1 MPNKVRRFLSWIY
14 PVQVTSALSKS
25 GSTIEINRYRGKLY
39 LDTGTVNYSYGALQD
54 VFDNVLETEGLYLKP
69 LKNVLILGFGG
80 GSVAELL
87 FRKNSTSISI
97 TGVES
102 DETIIEIGRKYFPVF
117 NRPTLTVVNQDA
129 EHFCKEHTTTYD
141 LVIVDL
147 FHEAQ
152 VPEQFQSEGF
162 IKNLERLT
170 ASKGTLLYNTIAEQ
184 FTRDQS
190 ASLFNLLQSNF
201 GECRKQNIVR
211 SGTQNTI
218 YVANK

>member
-1 MPNKVRRFLSWIY
+1 MPDKVRRILSWIY
-14 PVQVTSALSKS
+14 PVHVVSALSKS
-25 GSTIEINRYRGKLY
+25 GSTIEINRYRGKLF
-39 LDTGTVNYSYGALQD
+39 LDTGRVNYSYGALQD
-54 VFDNVLETEGLYLKP
+54 VFDAVLSQESLYLKS

-87 FRKNSTSISI
+87 FRKNSTSIAV

-117 NRPTLTVVNQDA
+117 NRPTLNMVNQDA
-129 EHFCKEHTTTYD
+129 EEFCKVHTATYD
-141 LVIVDL
+141 LVVVDL
-147 FHEAQ
+147 FHEDQ
-152 VPEQFQSEGF
+152 VPEQFQTKEF
-162 IKNLERLT
+162 MQNLERLT
-170 ASKGTLLYNTIAEQ
+170 VTKGTLLFNTIAEQ

-201 GECRKQNIVR
+201 RECRKHNIVR
-211 SGTQNTI
+211 SGTQNTV

>member
-14 PVQVTSALSKS
+14 PVQVTSVLSKT

-54 VFDNVLETEGLYLKP
+54 VFDNVLAAEGLYLKP

-87 FRKNSTSISI
+87 FRKNSTSIAIS
-97 TGVES
+97 GVES

-117 NRPTLTVVNQDA
+117 NRPMLTVVIEDA
-129 EHFCKEHTTTYD
+129 EQFCKEHTATYD
-141 LVIVDL
+141 LVIADL
-147 FHEAQ
+147 FHEDQ
-152 VPEQFQSEGF
+152 VPEQFRTEEF

-170 ASKGTLLYNTIAEQ
+170 ATEGTLLFNTISEQ

-190 ASLFNLLQSNF
+190 ASLFNMLQSNF
-201 GECRKQNIVR
+201 RECRKLNVVR
-211 SGTQNTI
+211 SGTQNTV